1 MKGLAGMIPKIWNFK
16 SDSA

>member
-1 MKGLAGMIPKIWNFK
+1 MKGLAGMIPKIWNFR